1 MSTFGVVLDACVLIP
16 APLRD
21 TLLRAAELGMYRL
34 HWSELILAEVKR
46 NLIKRGMTSSVDAQE
61 LIDVMSE
68 FFAEAFVRG
77 FETLIP
83 CMTNDEKDRHVL
95 AVAVMSRSQ
104 VVVTSNIKDFP
115 DTALAPFGIEAQ
127 TPDEFLTH
135 LFDLSPKYM
144 LKILTEQAQDLVDPP
159 MSIQEVL
166 EDISLHAPRFVSI
179 ISPLL
184 LEQD

>member
-1 MSTFGVVLDACVLIP
+1 MSSFGVVLDACVLIP
-16 APLRD
+16 ASLRD
-21 TLLRAAELGMYRL
+21 TLLRAAERGMYRL
-34 HWSELILAEVKR
+34 HWSELILEEVKR
-46 NLIKRGMTSSVDAQE
+46 NLVKGGMTSSGDAQD
-61 LIDVMSE
+61 LINVMSE

-104 VVVTSNIKDFP
+104 VIVTSNIQDFS

-127 TPDEFLTH
+127 TPDEFLIH
-135 LFDLSPKYM
+135 LFNLNSKHIV
-144 LKILTEQAQDLVDPP
+144 KILTEQAQDLVEPP
-159 MSIQEVL
+159 MSVQEVL
-166 EDISLHAPRFVSI
+166 EDLSLHAPRFVSA

-184 LEQD
+184 L